1 MPEDCTIISA
11 MMPYVHVYEYV
22 TEIQF
27 QALCYCP
34 MDLSESFKSLCTC
47 NLTKMF
53 KKMQLFDIASSQYI
67 TPYVSNDAAY

>member
-1 MPEDCTIISA
+1 MTKNCVIVQMPEDRTIISA

-22 TEIQF
+22 TEVQF

-53 KKMQLFDIASSQYI
+53 KKM
-67 TPYVSNDAAY
+67 

>member
-1 MPEDCTIISA
+1 MPEDRTIISA
-11 MMPYVHVYEYV
+11 MMPYIHVYEYV
-22 TEIQF
+22 TEVQF

-53 KKMQLFDIASSQYI
+53 KKI
-67 TPYVSNDAAY
+67 